1 MASQESGSIMD
12 HVRDIHVRGGED
24 ARPERRLTIVDCED
38 DSSSDSDSD
47 DDFGCN
53 YRHIREGVKTI
64 LIAVAIVLIIIIICC
79 LGKGSRSIARL
90 SDDLTSNGWILM
102 TQEGCP
108 HCEKQLEALGGS
120 YPKIVR
126 CSGTGTL
133 IDSTVENIP
142 FGCSDVPGFPYWY
155 NDKTQAFRVGFQDL
169 TGLKQM
175 VSSS

>member
-1 MASQESGSIMD
+1 MSG
-12 HVRDIHVRGGED
+12 GGEE
-24 ARPERRLTIVDCED
+24 AGPVRRHTITECED

-47 DDFGCN
+47 DDFGCKHH
-53 YRHIREGVKTI
+53 HIRKGIKTI

-79 LGKGSRSIARL
+79 LCEGSRSLARL

-108 HCEKQLEALGGS
+108 HCEKQLETLGGS

-142 FGCSDVPGFPYWY
+142 FGCSGVPGFPYWY
-155 NDKTQAFRVGFQDL
+155 NEKTQAFQVGFQDQS
-169 TGLKQM
+169 GLKEM
-175 VSSS
+175 ISSS